1 MESSLKEYIIQTY
14 RKRAANY
21 DFTANLYYLYGY
33 REWAYRRM
41 AVEALKLK
49 PRDTVLELA
58 CSTGI
63 NFPLFQGYIGSTGRI
78 IGVDLTDAM
87 LEQAQK
93 RVAKQ
98 GWDNVTL
105 IQHDASTFQIP
116 SQVNAIFSSFALS
129 IFPDTEKVLANIASA
144 LPLNGRLVLLELQI
158 PTYWPSWIASAA
170 VALMKPFA
178 ITDDWVVRRPWET
191 IRNTIKGLLDNV
203 EVDERFFGLTYII
216 SGEKPVQQ

>member
-1 MESSLKEYIIQTY
+1 MENSLKDYIIETY

-21 DFTANLYYLYGY
+21 DFTANLYYHFGY
-33 REWAYRRM
+33 REWSYRRM
-41 AVEALKLK
+41 AVKALKLK
-49 PRDTVLELA
+49 PGDTVLELA
-58 CSTGI
+58 CGTGI
-63 NFPLFQGYIGSTGRI
+63 NFPLFQEYIGSTGRI

-129 IFPDTEKVLANIASA
+129 IFPDTEKVLAYIASA

-170 VALMKPFA
+170 VALMRLFA

-203 EVDERFFGLTYII
+203 EVTERFFGLTYII
-216 SGEKPVQQ
+216 SGEKSES

>member
-1 MESSLKEYIIQTY
+1 
-14 RKRAANY
+14 
-21 DFTANLYYLYGY
+21 
-33 REWAYRRM
+33 M

-49 PRDTVLELA
+49 PGDTVLELA
-58 CSTGI
+58 CGTGI
-63 NFPLFQGYIGSTGRI
+63 NFPLFQEYIGSTGRI

-87 LEQAQK
+87 LEQAQN

>member
-1 MESSLKEYIIQTY
+1 MENSLKDYIIETY

-21 DFTANLYYLYGY
+21 DFTANLYYLFGY

-41 AVEALKLK
+41 AVKALKLK
-49 PRDTVLELA
+49 PGDTVLELA
-58 CSTGI
+58 CGTGI
-63 NFPLFQGYIGSTGRI
+63 NFPLFQEYIGSTGRI

-116 SQVNAIFSSFALS
+116 SQVNTIFSSFALS
-129 IFPDTEKVLANIASA
+129 IFPDTEKVLANIASS

-158 PTYWPSWIASAA
+158 PTFWPSWIASAA
-170 VALMKPFA
+170 VVLMKPFA

-216 SGEKPVQQ
+216 SGEKSAS

>member
-1 MESSLKEYIIQTY
+1 MENSLKDYIIQTY

-21 DFTANLYYLYGY
+21 DFTANLYYLFGY

-41 AVEALKLK
+41 AVKALKLK
-49 PRDTVLELA
+49 PGDTVLELA
-58 CSTGI
+58 CGTGI
-63 NFPLFQGYIGSTGRI
+63 NFPLFQEYIGSTGRI

-105 IQHDASTFQIP
+105 IQHDASTFQIS

-129 IFPDTEKVLANIASA
+129 IFPDTEKVLANIASS

-158 PTYWPSWIASAA
+158 PTFWPSWIASAA

-191 IRNTIKGLLDNV
+191 IRNTINRLLDNV

-216 SGEKPVQQ
+216 SGEKSAS

>member
-1 MESSLKEYIIQTY
+1 MENSLKDYIIQTY

-21 DFTANLYYLYGY
+21 DFTANLYYLFGY
-33 REWAYRRM
+33 REWAYRRI

-49 PRDTVLELA
+49 PGDTVLELA
-58 CSTGI
+58 CGTGI

-203 EVDERFFGLTYII
+203 EVDGRFFGLTYII
-216 SGEKPVQQ
+216 SGEKPVLQ

>member
-1 MESSLKEYIIQTY
+1 MENSLKDYIIQTY

-21 DFTANLYYLYGY
+21 DFTANLYYLFGY
-33 REWAYRRM
+33 REWAYRRI

-49 PRDTVLELA
+49 PGDTVLELA
-58 CSTGI
+58 CGTGI
-63 NFPLFQGYIGSTGRI
+63 NFPLFQDYIGSTGRI
-78 IGVDLTDAM
+78 IGVDMTDAM

-129 IFPDTEKVLANIASA
+129 IFPDTEKVLANIASS
-144 LPLNGRLVLLELQI
+144 LHLNGRLVLLELQI
-158 PTYWPSWIASAA
+158 PAFWPSWIASAA

-203 EVDERFFGLTYII
+203 EVTERFFGLTYII
-216 SGEKPVQQ
+216 SGEKSSS

>member
-1 MESSLKEYIIQTY
+1 MENSLKDYIIQTY

-21 DFTANLYYLYGY
+21 DFTANLYYLFGY

-41 AVEALKLK
+41 AVKALKLK
-49 PRDTVLELA
+49 PGDIVLELA
-58 CSTGI
+58 CGTGI
-63 NFPLFQGYIGSTGRI
+63 NFPLFQEYIGSTGRI

-87 LEQAQK
+87 LDQAQK
-93 RVAKQ
+93 RVAKHE
-98 GWDNVTL
+98 WDNVTL

-129 IFPDTEKVLANIASA
+129 IFPDTEKVLANIASS
-144 LPLNGRLVLLELQI
+144 LPLNGRLVLLELQV
-158 PTYWPSWIASAA
+158 PTFWPSWIASVA
-170 VALMKPFA
+170 VTLMKPFA

-191 IRNTIKGLLDNV
+191 IHNTIKGLLDNV

-216 SGEKPVQQ
+216 SGEKSAS